1 MCVIKVKFPGNFLF
15 VYLGATNVKNIFF
28 SWWNV
33 LTESTKETCMKIT
46 VSCLNSVF
54 LI

>member
-1 MCVIKVKFPGNFLF
+1 MCVIKVKYPGNFLF
-15 VYLGATNVKNIFF
+15 VYLGCYKCQKYFF
-28 SWWNV
+28 FWWNV
-33 LTESTKETCMKIT
+33 FTESTKETCMKIT